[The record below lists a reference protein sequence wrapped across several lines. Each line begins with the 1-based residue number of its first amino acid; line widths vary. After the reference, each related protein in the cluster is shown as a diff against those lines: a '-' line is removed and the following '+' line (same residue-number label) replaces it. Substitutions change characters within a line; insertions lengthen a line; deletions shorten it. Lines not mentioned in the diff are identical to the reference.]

1 MDGRK
6 MQDITVKQKILSTI
20 VTIND
25 GRLDYLS
32 LANLDKIVTFI
43 LQTNDLFKAVDFA
56 KRLDRRVHVEDII
69 YIVDIINE
77 VLNHE

>member
-1 MDGRK
+1 